1 MWNSRIK
8 DENWN
13 KFAES
18 NKIDDGKKSVS
29 TEFFMHLPTTIT
41 TTTNVEATVAPPAA
55 AKKQPLRVRIKK
67 NTLGWKCLL
76 FIWFSS
82 LSNQIV

>member
-18 NKIDDGKKSVS
+18 NKIDDGKKAYQV
-29 TEFFMHLPTTIT
+29 
-41 TTTNVEATVAPPAA
+41 N
-55 AKKQPLRVRIKK
+55 
-67 NTLGWKCLL
+67 LL
-76 FIWFSS
+76 CSH
-82 LSNQIV
+82 QRQQQRQQ

>member
-18 NKIDDGKKSVS
+18 NKIDDGKKAYQPNLLCSYHQRQQYRAV
-29 TEFFMHLPTTIT
+29 M
-41 TTTNVEATVAPPAA
+41 VASGGDNS
-55 AKKQPLRVRIKK
+55 IKK
-67 NTLGWKCLL
+67 PSRARTKKNILECKCHL
-76 FIWFSS
+76 FSRFSS
-82 LSNQIV
+82 L